1 MKKRPVII
9 IKLWLIFCL
18 LFSALPAM
26 AQTGQ
31 PHIPYQPQPILPLEA
46 KTVKMPAMNFV
57 APGVIE
63 IGGCRVDKKN
73 GRVEF
78 PARVNMQEGLLEYL
92 LVGDAGKLHESLL
105 STEISPYALQVSL
118 LLLGVEGSY
127 NPLAMQ
133 GEART
138 PEGGRVNIKVQWQDG
153 KRVKTVALEKWL
165 KKDKSKLN
173 NIPWVFTGSL
183 VIDGVFMAEVER
195 SIIALFHDPVA
206 MIDHQLPEGADDQIW
221 FVDSEQTPTRGTDVT
236 VIIEVAK

>member
-1 MKKRPVII
+1 MRKRPVII
-9 IKLWLIFCL
+9 KLGLIFCL
-18 LFSALPAM
+18 LFPVLPTM

-31 PHIPYQPQPILPLEA
+31 PNIPAQMSSPLSPEA
-46 KTVKMPAMNFV
+46 KSVKMPAMNFV

-105 STEISPYALQVSL
+105 SSEISPYALQISL
-118 LLLGVEGSY
+118 LLLGIEGSY
-127 NPLAMQ
+127 NPLTEQ

-138 PEGGRVNIKVQWQDG
+138 PEGGRVNIKVCWQDG

-165 KKDKSKLN
+165 KKNKSKLN
-173 NIPWVFTGSL
+173 NIPWVFTGSM

-195 SIIALFHDPVA
+195 SIIAIFHDPVA

-236 VIIEVAK
+236 VIIEAAK

>member
-1 MKKRPVII
+1 MRKIFI
-9 IKLWLIFCL
+9 TLKLWLILCL
-18 LFSALPAM
+18 LFSVPTVM

-31 PHIPYQPQPILPLEA
+31 PHIPSQSPLHQSPKPE
-46 KTVKMPAMNFV
+46 TTKMPAMNFV
-57 APGVIE
+57 APGILE
-63 IGGCRVDKKN
+63 IGDCRVDKKN

-118 LLLGVEGSY
+118 LLLGIEGSY
-127 NPLAMQ
+127 NPLEMQ

-138 PEGGRVNIKVQWQDG
+138 PEGGRINIKVRWQDG

-173 NIPWVFTGSL
+173 NIPWVFTGSV

-195 SIIALFHDPVA
+195 SIIAIFHDPVA
-206 MIDHQLPEGADDQIW
+206 MIDHQLPEGADDQVW
-221 FVDSEQTPTRGTDVT
+221 FVDSEQTPSRGTAVT
-236 VIIEVAK
+236 VIIEAAK

>member
-1 MKKRPVII
+1 MKSRSVI

-18 LFSALPAM
+18 LFPALPAM

-31 PHIPYQPQPILPLEA
+31 PHTPAQMPSPMLS
-46 KTVKMPAMNFV
+46 KTTAVKMPGMNFV

-92 LVGDAGKLHESLL
+92 LVGDSGKLHESLL

-118 LLLGVEGSY
+118 LLLGIEGSC
-127 NPLAMQ
+127 NPLEMQ

-153 KRVKTVALEKWL
+153 ERVKTVALEKWL

-173 NIPWVFTGSL
+173 NIPWVFTGSM
-183 VIDGVFMAEVER
+183 VVDGVFMAEVER
-195 SIIALFHDPVA
+195 SIIAIFHDPVA
-206 MIDHQLPEGADDQIW
+206 MIDHQLKEGADDQVW
-221 FVDSEQTPTRGTDVT
+221 FVDSAQTPTRGTAVT
-236 VIIEVAK
+236 VIIEAAK

>member
-1 MKKRPVII
+1 MKKRSVI
-9 IKLWLIFCL
+9 IKLGLIFCL
-18 LFSALPAM
+18 LFSVLPTM

-31 PHIPYQPQPILPLEA
+31 PHIPAQMPSPMLSETTA
-46 KTVKMPAMNFV
+46 VKMPAMNFV

-63 IGGCRVDKKN
+63 IGDCRVDKKN

-118 LLLGVEGSY
+118 LLLGIEGSY
-127 NPLAMQ
+127 NPLEVQ

-153 KRVKTVALEKWL
+153 ERVKTVALEKWL

-173 NIPWVFTGSL
+173 NIPWVFTGSM

-195 SIIALFHDPVA
+195 SIIAIFHDPVA

-221 FVDSEQTPTRGTDVT
+221 FVDSAQTPSRGTNVT
-236 VIIEVAK
+236 VIIEAVK

>member
-1 MKKRPVII
+1 MKKIFI
-9 IKLWLIFCL
+9 TLKLWLILCL
-18 LFSALPAM
+18 LFSVPTVM

-31 PHIPYQPQPILPLEA
+31 SHIPSQTQPLPPPEA
-46 KTVKMPAMNFV
+46 TAVKMPAMNFV

-63 IGGCRVDKKN
+63 IGACRVDKKN

-118 LLLGVEGSY
+118 LLLGIEGSY
-127 NPLAMQ
+127 NPLEMQ

-138 PEGGRVNIKVQWQDG
+138 PEGGRINVKVRWQDG

-165 KKDKSKLN
+165 KKDKK
-173 NIPWVFTGSL
+173 
-183 VIDGVFMAEVER
+183 
-195 SIIALFHDPVA
+195 
-206 MIDHQLPEGADDQIW
+206 
-221 FVDSEQTPTRGTDVT
+221 
-236 VIIEVAK
+236 K